1 MKDNKVF
8 AAIVTAIVQF
18 ILFICPIWYCL
29 NDDMNVGRFI
39 VILTL
44 CFIDILPIIYY
55 LSVDE

>member
-1 MKDNKVF
+1 MKNNKIPV
-8 AAIVTAIVQF
+8 AIVTAIVQF

-29 NDDMNVGRFI
+29 SDDMNIGRFI
-39 VILTL
+39 IILTL

>member
-1 MKDNKVF
+1 MKNNKVF

-29 NDDMNVGRFI
+29 SDDMNIGRFI

-44 CFIDILPIIYY
+44 CFIDILPVIYY
-55 LSVDE
+55 FCVDE

>member
-1 MKDNKVF
+1 MKDNKVL

-29 NDDMNVGRFI
+29 SDDMNIGRFI

-44 CFIDILPIIYY
+44 CFIDILPVIYY
-55 LSVDE
+55 FCTDE

>member
-29 NDDMNVGRFI
+29 SDDMNIGRLI

-44 CFIDILPIIYY
+44 CFIDILPIIYC
-55 LSVDE
+55 LCADE